1 MGQIAHLKV
10 LVQELGEREEGGRYT
25 YVKRILTI
33 KKNKESFLDYYD
45 VIIFVDAS

>member
-1 MGQIAHLKV
+1 MGQIAQLKV
-10 LVQELGEREEGGRYT
+10 LVQELGRGKREVGT
-25 YVKRILTI
+25 QYVKRILTI